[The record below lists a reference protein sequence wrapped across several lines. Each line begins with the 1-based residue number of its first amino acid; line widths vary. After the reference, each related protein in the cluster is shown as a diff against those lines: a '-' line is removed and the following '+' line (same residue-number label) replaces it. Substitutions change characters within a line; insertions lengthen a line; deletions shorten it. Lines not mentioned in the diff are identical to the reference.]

1 MLPVSSSV
9 VAAPVVKPILPV
21 PLSAPSLVGQDGWTI
36 KLYTPKGENEKDRW
50 KSYKPAH
57 VFWYRNLDGAVLG
70 AILRLEFVKEG
81 TRKKMVITVSFCR
94 TPDGNEVW
102 AVHGVTSPRV
112 TYQSRVQ
119 PGGRRIGKRL
129 RRARR

>member
-57 VFWYRNLDGAVLG
+57 VFWYRNLAGEVMG
-70 AILRLEFVKEG
+70 AILRLEVEKEG
-81 TRKKMVITVSFCR
+81 KKKQILIPVTFCR
-94 TPDGNEVW
+94 TPDGNADG
-102 AVHGVTSPRV
+102 AVTGMQSPRV
-112 TYQSRVQ
+112 
-119 PGGRRIGKRL
+119 
-129 RRARR
+129 

>member
-57 VFWYRNLDGAVLG
+57 VFWYRNLDGEVMG
-70 AILRLEFVKEG
+70 AILRLAFERSEERRVGKEC
-81 TRKKMVITVSFCR
+81 VSTCR
-94 TPDGNEVW
+94 SRW
-102 AVHGVTSPRV
+102 SP
-112 TYQSRVQ
+112 YH
-119 PGGRRIGKRL
+119 
-129 RRARR
+129 

>member
-50 KSYKPAH
+50 KSYKPAL
-57 VFWYRNLDGAVLG
+57 VFWYRNLEGEVMG
-70 AILRLEFVKEG
+70 AILRSEERRVGKEC
-81 TRKKMVITVSFCR
+81 VSTC
-94 TPDGNEVW
+94 
-102 AVHGVTSPRV
+102 
-112 TYQSRVQ
+112 
-119 PGGRRIGKRL
+119 
-129 RRARR
+129 RARWSQYDEKKTTDSRRMHR